1 MRHLYKSFI
10 LLTTLFLVACGSS
23 NDEHLDLNEET
34 KSESNSHQEYA
45 KKVFNSINP
54 GINFS
59 LSFNHR
65 F

>member
-45 KKVFNSINP
+45 KKVFNSIP
-54 GINFS
+54 DPLVLTQIINDEI
-59 LSFNHR
+59 
-65 F
+65 